1 MLLWYLFMIIGFVAL
16 VFASVVDIKIREVPN
31 WLSYSLIV
39 IGLGVRLIYSLMISD
54 FSYIIYGLVGFGVFF
69 ALANLMYYTK
79 QWGGGDSKL
88 LMGLGAMFGNF
99 WEISLLGFSYE
110 LPFLVSL
117 LVNIFVAGTVYGLIY
132 SIFLALKHKKE
143 FLKEFKLRKF
153 NELKIVSLII
163 FLLLI
168 ISLLVID
175 ERFLGLVLVFLLLIL
190 FACLVLSFM
199 KIVEDISLYKT
210 IDVNKL
216 VEGDWL
222 AKDVVVGKRT
232 ICHMR
237 NIGVTRGDISLLK
250 RNKIKRVFVKEG
262 IPFVPSFLIGF
273 LFTIFFSDV
282 ISLLI

>member
-31 WLSYSLIV
+31 WLSYSLVV
-39 IGLGVRLIYSLMISD
+39 IGLGIRLIYSLMISD
-54 FSYIIYGLVGFGVFF
+54 FSYIFYGLIGFSVFF

-99 WEISLLGFSYE
+99 WEISLLSFSYE

-117 LVNIFVAGTVYGLIY
+117 LVNIFVAGTIYGLIY
-132 SIFLALKHKKE
+132 SIFLALKNKKE
-143 FLKEFKLRKF
+143 FLKEFKSRKF
-153 NELKIVSLII
+153 NELKIVSLIV
-163 FLLLI
+163 FLLFV
-168 ISLLVID
+168 ISFIVLD
-175 ERFLGLVLVFLLLIL
+175 EKFSGLVLVFLLLIW

-199 KIVEDISLYKT
+199 KIVEDVSLYKT

-222 AKDVVVGKRT
+222 AKDVVIGKRT
-232 ICHMR
+232 ICCMR
-237 NIGVTRGDISLLK
+237 NIGVTKEDINTLK
-250 RNKIKRVFVKEG
+250 KNKIKRVFVKEG

-273 LFTIFFSDV
+273 LFTMLFSDV
-282 ISLLI
+282 ISLII